1 MSLRLSPILLTLT
14 LAPASLA
21 AQENIPADSSRVLLL
36 EQPFTSLADSAL
48 VSLKRGAMYWAEVN
62 GPGTPGVRAA
72 GRYGQ
77 SALVVEAVAAGDGA
91 RRFEVHT
98 GESGAHVVRM
108 LGVPPGETA
117 TLKIYRDEA
126 ETERFAESR
135 DRDFAIGLTFGGGG
149 HTSYRLEPSVGDPRG
164 GRQFEGG
171 IVTQSG
177 SWFSAVL
184 GLSRQSLHDPDFAV
198 AWFFLE
204 PRARVASGRFLGSG
218 RTDLSL
224 TLRVAAAPES
234 GPHHLPPN
242 LLAPGIT
249 VTHHLSSDGRR
260 RGFSVYTSWRHGWI
274 GNVPEDN
281 RNTTDEFTAG
291 LAWIP

>member
-1 MSLRLSPILLTLT
+1 MRLHWSPVLMLLS
-14 LAPASLA
+14 LAPVSLA
-21 AQENIPADSSRVLLL
+21 AQTTDSARVLLL
-36 EQPFTSLADSAL
+36 EQGFASATDSAL
-48 VSLKRGAMYWAEVN
+48 VHLRKGVMYWAEVD
-62 GPGTPGVRAA
+62 GEAA
-72 GRYGQ
+72 PVIRSTARYGQ
-77 SALVVEAVAAGDGA
+77 SALVVDADAASVAAH
-91 RRFEVHT
+91 RFEVHA
-98 GESGAHVVRM
+98 GQSGPYVVR
-108 LGVPPGETA
+108 LPGLPPGQSA
-117 TLKIYRDEA
+117 AFRLYRDDA
-126 ETERFAESR
+126 ETERFAESH
-135 DRDFAIGLTFGGGG
+135 DRDFAIGVQFGFGG
-149 HTSYRLEPSVGDPRG
+149 HTGYRLEPATRDPAG

-204 PRARVASGRFLGSG
+204 PRARVASGLLGSG
-218 RTDLSL
+218 RTDLAV

-249 VTHHLSSDGRR
+249 ITHHLSNEGRR
-260 RGFSVYTSWRHGWI
+260 RGASVYTSWRHGWI
-274 GNVPEDN
+274 GNVPETD
-281 RNTTDEFTAG
+281 RNTTDEFTVG